1 MITEKA
7 SSMVKDAQKFQA
19 EFREQ
24 MLAGFSK
31 EERALLQDF
40 TRRISRNLLDLSLRR
55 NGKRQEIFTG

>member
-1 MITEKA
+1 
-7 SSMVKDAQKFQA
+7 MVKDAQKFQA

-24 MLAGFSK
+24 MLTGFSK

-55 NGKRQEIFTG
+55 NGKKQEIFTD